1 MAEAKK
7 KEERALARPWET
19 INPFDTMRE
28 VINRMA
34 ETLFEPLAKLAPSP
48 LWPASQGFVPCLDVI
63 DEDEEVRVEMEV
75 PGMGMDDLSVTVG
88 GDTLIVRGEK
98 KRGAAGGKGVHQ
110 NERTYGAFR
119 REIPLP
125 SDVDRE
131 KVTASFKNGVLFVRL
146 PKSHEAVKKVE
157 ITTE

>member
-1 MAEAKK
+1 MAEVKK
-7 KEERALARPWET
+7 KEERTPARPWET

-34 ETLFEPLAKLAPSP
+34 DTFFEPLARLAPSP
-48 LWPASQGFVPCLDVI
+48 LRAASQGFVPSVDVI

-75 PGMGMDDLSVTVG
+75 PGMGIDDLSVTVG
-88 GDTLIVRGEK
+88 QDSLIIRGEK
-98 KRGAAGGKGVHQ
+98 KQETTGGKGAQ
-110 NERTYGAFR
+110 RRERTYGAFR

-131 KVTASFKNGVLFVRL
+131 KVRASFKNGVLFVRL

-157 ITTE
+157 ITSE